1 MKKKTESRKERMLL
15 HNIACAIK
23 GNPHWGDE
31 KCKLLAEEIKYFA
44 LEVLNS
50 VNKGPYVS
58 DPYRAFQLFKFFK
71 YKLAWSKKEWE
82 QSASIVYGYF
92 KAKKIMDKIREYE
105 RIYRETI
112 IEDYLSVID
121 YLAFFIIRKAKI
133 NYANAPGL
141 SSYFIFVPTVALDD
155 VLKYYKK
162 NYE

>member
-1 MKKKTESRKERMLL
+1 MKKVESRRMRMLL
-15 HNIACAIK
+15 HNIACAVK

-31 KCKLLAEEIKYFA
+31 KIKDLAEEIKYFA

-50 VNKGPYVS
+50 VNKGKFVS
-58 DPYRAFQLFKFFK
+58 DPYRAFQLFNFFK
-71 YKLAWSKKEWE
+71 YKLGWSKKEWE

-105 RIYRETI
+105 RIYREKI
-112 IEDYLSVID
+112 IDDYLATIE

-141 SSYFIFVPTVALDD
+141 SSYFIFVPSVALDD
-155 VLKYYKK
+155 VLKNFKK